1 MLLLL
6 FALSSAARAA
16 DPGSA
21 DTTTASESAADD
33 ARARELYE
41 NGSILY
47 EEGRYEDAIA
57 AWEEAYRLSGR
68 PLLLFNTA
76 NALER
81 LGRYDEAMTLL
92 QRYRAYAPA
101 EEREILDRRI
111 RNLET
116 RIDDQKERSA
126 AAPVVATAPPPAPAV
141 APERHPVRVAP
152 LILGGIG
159 VVGLGFG
166 TGFGVSALGARS
178 DAAANCTTVND
189 VNWCTDLAAD
199 ALERDGRSS
208 LLSDISFGV
217 GTLGVAGAVVT
228 ALLPG
233 GETGLDAGFG
243 RHGLYLGWKGS
254 F

>member
-6 FALSSAARAA
+6 LLLSAEARAVDPVA
-16 DPGSA
+16 PGS
-21 DTTTASESAADD
+21 TADD

-57 AWEEAYRLSGR
+57 AWQEAYRLSGR

-101 EEREILDRRI
+101 EERETLDRRI

-116 RIDDQKERSA
+116 RIDEQQERA
-126 AAPVVATAPPPAPAV
+126 VAAPVTTPPASPATL
-141 APERHPVRVAP
+141 AEGERRPVRVAP
-152 LILGGIG
+152 LVLGGVG

-166 TGFGVSALGARS
+166 TGFGLSALGART
-178 DAAANCTTVND
+178 AAAENCTMVNEL
-189 VNWCTDLAAD
+189 NWCTDLAAD
-199 ALERDGRSS
+199 ALKQDARSS

-217 GTLGVAGAVVT
+217 GAVGVASAVVT

-233 GETGLDAGFG
+233 RETALDAGFG
-243 RHGLYLGWKGS
+243 PHGLYLGWKGS